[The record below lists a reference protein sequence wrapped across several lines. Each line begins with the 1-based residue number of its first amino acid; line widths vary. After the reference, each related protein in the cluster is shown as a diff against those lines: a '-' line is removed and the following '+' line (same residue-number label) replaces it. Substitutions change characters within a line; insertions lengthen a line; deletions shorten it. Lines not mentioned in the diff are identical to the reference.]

1 MTTSGTN
8 TTSAF
13 GRGGFS
19 GLVEAPPAALV
30 RAAFTVPP
38 AGETSVLIPA
48 AVAAVEVEVVEVD
61 GKNRGARFGAVVVEV
76 E

>member
-30 RAAFTVPP
+30 RAACTVPP

-48 AVAAVEVEVVEVD
+48 AVAAVEVVEVD
-61 GKNRGARFGAVVVEV
+61 GKNRGARFGAAGVVEV